1 MENRVGVAN
10 KVLQECCQDILDHV
24 NIELITF
31 RLYSKSRLTV
41 EELSKLESFSTPEG
55 KKKQFFILALA
66 NKGYAALEG
75 ILQVLDDTEHYK
87 PHADLAD
94 KLRKR
99 YKFHT
104 HRLTQGH
111 PDQLEVNRKL
121 TKKRKQKTTD
131 CSLEN
136 QLSDDDKFLARSLP
150 DIAIVTASQTT
161 QSCRP
166 RVRQT
171 IPAHAVN
178 PSADHNVD
186 AILPVN
192 KVLSLSVGQG
202 SSPRVPQV
210 SSSIQNTTYHSPNQ
224 PPSVKVSTICM
235 VA

>member
-1 MENRVGVAN
+1 M
-10 KVLQECCQDILDHV
+10 
-24 NIELITF
+24 
-31 RLYSKSRLTV
+31 
-41 EELSKLESFSTPEG
+41 
-55 KKKQFFILALA
+55 
-66 NKGYAALEG
+66 
-75 ILQVLDDTEHYK
+75 
-87 PHADLAD
+87 AD

-99 YKFHT
+99 YKSHT
-104 HRLTQGH
+104 HRLTHVQGH
-111 PDQLEVNRKL
+111 PDQLEVNREL

-186 AILPVN
+186 AKLPVN

-202 SSPRVPQV
+202 SSPKVSQV
-210 SSSIQNTTYHSPNQ
+210 SSSIQNTTIQNTTYHSPNQ
-224 PPSVKVSTICM
+224 PPSVKVSIICM